1 MLCVCA
7 VEGTLETNLFCTMV
21 DVDESGGE
29 ICWAETTLTV
39 LSGPQK
45 VTVKES
51 AIGIS
56 VTVISSST

>member
-1 MLCVCA
+1 
-7 VEGTLETNLFCTMV
+7 MV